1 MIPSELRE
9 KSLKRV
15 LLQLRTGEPIEI
27 TTRDLA
33 NYHNGGLMRIKNGGR
48 SEPFNRMEKREKSA
62 AIVLA
67 YRELR
72 LLLIQPPDGIFAEE
86 LQGPEFKV
94 RFVRVESETGKRI

>member
-1 MIPSELRE
+1 MIPPSELG
-9 KSLKRV
+9 KKTLKRV
-15 LLQLRTGEPIEI
+15 LLQLRAGEPIEV

-33 NYHNGGLMRIKNGGR
+33 NYHNGGMMHIKNGGR

-72 LLLIQPPDGIFAEE
+72 LLLINPPEGVFAEE

-94 RFVRVESETGKRI
+94 RFLRIENGGQT

>member
-1 MIPSELRE
+1 MIPSELGKRT
-9 KSLKRV
+9 LKRV
-15 LLQLRTGEPIEI
+15 LLQLRDGEPLEI

-33 NYHNGGLMRIKNGGR
+33 NYHNGGLIRIKNGGR

-67 YRELR
+67 YRELK
-72 LLLIQPPDGIFAEE
+72 LLLINPPEGIFSEE

-94 RFVRVESETGKRI
+94 RFVRIENGGKT